1 MNTIIEKLNKLKGTK
16 EAIRIA
22 INNKGGTLTKTD
34 KLSAYAT
41 AINKLT
47 ISGGNGPVDIVKPIF
62 VEQKDPIPNTGHL
75 EKIFF
80 NTKLEPNQVDALI
93 ANANLTFTS
102 EGSISFYPIL
112 MTNTGIT
119 IAIFDFSSQLGAESG
134 SAWLIADL
142 NSDATYYVSPA
153 LASDDPTHAGWIQN
167 SFTSYD
173 TGEIT
178 INAELVQEMEGIVIG
193 AQNDLLADL
202 IRIYSLVDSGETE
215 FAKSLTGQYKLVE
228 QNITLDTKDKMTYTY
243 DFVNNI
249 NEDTKEIT
257 VIKNIEVDPQ
267 QEEAIVSRQIATYT
281 NDRFNAIPYYAF
293 GYCRNLKNVSFPN
306 AVRISNHAFYYCD
319 ILEHV
324 DIPLADTI
332 DGYAFSY
339 CGMLDIITFPQVTH
353 IYEEAFYRASHLTEA
368 NLPKLTYISTKAFS
382 ECYEL
387 IKIFISQTDSVCS
400 LGNKNA
406 FSYCYHILGETDS
419 IYNPNGLKD
428 GYIYVPASLLS
439 QYKVAKNWTTYATQ
453 IIGHEYL
460 EAGTSLPDYTTSS
473 FTTQLWYSDEK
484 LTNVVTYVATSGTY
498 YCKLSA

>member
-1 MNTIIEKLNKLKGTK
+1 MNTIIEKLNKLKDTK

-22 INNKGGTLTKTD
+22 INNKGSTLTKTN
-34 KLSAYAT
+34 KLSDYAA

-47 ISGGNGPVDIVKPIF
+47 ISGGNNPVDIVKPIYA
-62 VEQKDPIPNTGHL
+62 EQKNPIPNTGHL
-75 EKIFF
+75 EKFFF
-80 NTKLEPNQVDALI
+80 NTKLDPAQVDALI
-93 ANANLTFTS
+93 ANANLTF
-102 EGSISFYPIL
+102 ISDGGMNVYPIL
-112 MTNTGIT
+112 MTNTGMI
-119 IAIFDFSSQLGAESG
+119 IAILDYSSELGVESG

-142 NSDATYYVSPA
+142 NSDAIYYFSPA
-153 LASDDPTHAGWIQN
+153 LASDPTHAGWVQN

-173 TGEIT
+173 TGEIA
-178 INAELVQEMEGIVIG
+178 INAELVQEMEGITIG
-193 AQNDLLADL
+193 SQNNLLTDLVRL
-202 IRIYSLVDSGETE
+202 YSLIDSGETE

-228 QNITLDTKDKMTYTY
+228 QNITLDTKDNMTYTY
-243 DFVNNI
+243 DFVNSI
-249 NEDTKEIT
+249 NDDTKEIT

-281 NDRFNAIPYYAF
+281 NDRFNSIPYYAF
-293 GYCRNLKNVSFPN
+293 GYCRNLKDVSFPN

-353 IYEEAFYRASHLTEA
+353 IYEEAFYRAVHLTEA

-406 FSYCYHILGETDS
+406 FSYCYHILGETDQF
-419 IYNPNGLKD
+419 YNPDGLKD
-428 GYIYVPASLLS
+428 GYIYVPASMLA
-439 QYKVAKNWTTYATQ
+439 QYKVAKN
-453 IIGHEYL
+453 
-460 EAGTSLPDYTTSS
+460 
-473 FTTQLWYSDEK
+473 
-484 LTNVVTYVATSGTY
+484 
-498 YCKLSA
+498 